1 MGEVG
6 FIPGT
11 VPKRGEDIYRSKFQG
26 EFEANF
32 LGQFAVIDVKTEKAY
47 RGATATEAYENA
59 RRQSANGPFYLIK
72 VGELGAFKFH

>member
-11 VPKRGEDIYRSKFQG
+11 VTKRGEEIYRSKFQG

-32 LGQFAVIDVKTEKAY
+32 LGQFAVIDV
-47 RGATATEAYENA
+47 
-59 RRQSANGPFYLIK
+59 RRRRRIG
-72 VGELGAFKFH
+72 GELPQKPMRTPADNPPTDLFT

>member
-11 VPKRGEDIYRSKFQG
+11 VTKRGEEIYRSKFQG

-32 LGQFAVIDVKTEKAY
+32 LGQL
-47 RGATATEAYENA
+47 
-59 RRQSANGPFYLIK
+59 P
-72 VGELGAFKFH
+72 